1 MGVLVW
7 GGGVTFPSLAVVIPK
22 FGAGV
27 LHKVKKLCSG
37 GKTKKLEAL
46 EVAQRKYVGRQRRWH
61 GVSISELLLRK
72 WRGEFLQRA
81 AVSCGHSTG
90 VSEWACISVVTYRAV
105 G

>member
-46 EVAQRKYVGRQRRWH
+46 EVAQRKYVGRPWRWH

-72 WRGEFLQRA
+72 WRGELLAEEEVLGRKLTA
-81 AVSCGHSTG
+81 ITV
-90 VSEWACISVVTYRAV
+90 WVVWR
-105 G
+105 GF

>member
-1 MGVLVW
+1 MGAE
-7 GGGVTFPSLAVVIPK
+7 VTFPSLAVLIPK

-46 EVAQRKYVGRQRRWH
+46 EVAQRKYVGRRWRWH

-72 WRGEFLQRA
+72 WRGELLEEES
-81 AVSCGHSTG
+81 VSVRNSTELR
-90 VSEWACISVVTYRAV
+90 VWFECRVFK
-105 G
+105 

>member
-7 GGGVTFPSLAVVIPK
+7 GGGVTFPSLAVLIPK

-46 EVAQRKYVGRQRRWH
+46 EVAQRKYVGRPWRWH

-72 WRGEFLQRA
+72 WRGGLLEEEAGSVRNLSEF
-81 AVSCGHSTG
+81 
-90 VSEWACISVVTYRAV
+90 SVWFECRVFK
-105 G
+105 